1 MKVEEM
7 IRISQPA
14 LHSLV
19 WPLFLSIDGAFKL
32 LHRDSDPI
40 TRMFY
45 HFLKVG
51 LRILCIICVWP
62 DPALPQMS
70 LILLDGT
77 K

>member
-7 IRISQPA
+7 IRICKVELSQPA

-32 LHRDSDPI
+32 LHRNSDPI

-51 LRILCIICVWP
+51 LSILSV
-62 DPALPQMS
+62 
-70 LILLDGT
+70 
-77 K
+77 